1 MKISISVLS
10 LALMACSGA
19 DGNTDSTSDSGQSTD
34 SGQNTDSGETPDAV
48 QLTINELLGKAADDG
63 SDWIEIHNAS
73 DSAVDLSGMG
83 LSDSMDDKAE
93 VWSFPEGT
101 SLAAGGFLLI
111 WADEGDDSDGELHT
125 DFKISK
131 DGETLWLLD
140 SSDNTV
146 DTVTAPEMAEGVS
159 YARSSD
165 GAGEWALDETPT
177 PGASNN

>member
-1 MKISISVLS
+1 MKLSISVLG
-10 LALMACSGA
+10 LALLACSGVE
-19 DGNTDSTSDSGQSTD
+19 GNTDSTSDSGQSTD
-34 SGQNTDSGETPDAV
+34 SGEFQDAMD
-48 QLTINELLGKAADDG
+48 LTINELLGSAADDG

-73 DSAVDLSGMG
+73 DFSADLSGMG

-101 SLAAGGFLLI
+101 SLSAGGFLLI
-111 WADEGDDSDGELHT
+111 WADEGDDSDGELHAN
-125 DFKISK
+125 FKISK

-140 SSDNTV
+140 RSDNTL

-165 GAGEWALDETPT
+165 GDGAGEWALDETPT
-177 PGASNN
+177 PDASNN